1 MTIAT
6 GQSMLASDM
15 LNLVFFPK
23 GAILMYDGTSWQDN
37 VTLKGWYQCAG
48 QETPYG
54 NTPDLRN
61 KFIMGYESGSRTGG
75 NNSLTLSTTNLPA
88 HDHSLNITSL
98 SGLTLDNAGAHTHTL
113 SGSAAEGGSHN
124 HTLSNGSAAAAGGH
138 SHSFSAGSA
147 ASAGSH
153 SHALAVTGANNNDHS
168 GSEGNG
174 AADTDAT
181 FHDDSYTKDAGA
193 HTHTVTGTISTADA
207 HTHTV
212 SGTISNGGAH
222 GHTLSGTAA
231 EGGSHTHTIN
241 SSNATISGSV
251 GSAGSGTAFDN
262 RPSYY
267 ALVYIVKMT
276 AAGN

>member
-6 GQSMLASDM
+6 GERMYADDI
-15 LNLVFFPK
+15 LNLLFFPK

-61 KFIMGYESGSRTGG
+61 KFIMGYESGSRAGG
-75 NNSLTLSTTNLPA
+75 NNSLSLSTANLPA
-88 HDHSLNITSL
+88 HNHSLNITSL
-98 SGLTLDNAGAHTHTL
+98 SGLTLDNAGAHTHAVN
-113 SGSAAEGGSHN
+113 GSAAEGGSHS
-124 HTLSNGSAAAAGGH
+124 HTYSSTTDSKGGH
-138 SHSFSAGSA
+138 THSYDTKNSEPVYGTKDNAGACWVGTKSANTSSAG
-147 ASAGSH
+147 
-153 SHALAVTGANNNDHS
+153 
-168 GSEGNG
+168 
-174 AADTDAT
+174 
-181 FHDDSYTKDAGA
+181 
-193 HTHTVTGTISTADA
+193 A

-212 SGTISNGGAH
+212 SGTTSTAST
-222 GHTLSGTAA
+222 HTHNLSGTASEA
-231 EGGSHTHTIN
+231 GSHTHTIN

-267 ALVYIVKMT
+267 ALVYIIKMT
-276 AAGN
+276 TAGN